1 MQVGVLVRASPG
13 PGALHLA
20 VRRVSALR
28 VLVGAALEHEVY
40 SEALVLRN
48 VSLRRNKQNCTG
60 TDRELRPEQGNS
72 DSTTEET
79 YSVPN

>member
-20 VRRVSALR
+20 VQRVSALR

-40 SEALVLRN
+40 SGALVLRN
-48 VSLRRNKQNCTG
+48 VSLRRRSKQKCTA
-60 TDRELRPEQGNS
+60 TDRELRPEQGNRVS
-72 DSTTEET
+72 AKER
-79 YSVPN
+79 